1 MSRLCSWVEYNV
13 LMAEITLKAW
23 QCDLCGY
30 QWLKVAGRPIPSQCR
45 NSGCRSRRWN
55 SADIRGAGSATPK
68 SDERGGNRAAVPVLR
83 KAKGK
88 PEQLH
93 PVQPVRSELVASG
106 GGGHNERPSPEPHK
120 DHRTYKAGEQRY
132 CQDCGKF
139 Y

>member
-1 MSRLCSWVEYNV
+1 MAHCNQCGFEWQPRVENPTVCTRCKRYDWREPKKGGRHGSSKDDDV
-13 LMAEITLKAW
+13 RGTGSDAEGGK
-23 QCDLCGY
+23 G
-30 QWLKVAGRPIPSQCR
+30 
-45 NSGCRSRRWN
+45 RSRDGT
-55 SADIRGAGSATPK
+55 SL
-68 SDERGGNRAAVPVLR
+68 PVLR